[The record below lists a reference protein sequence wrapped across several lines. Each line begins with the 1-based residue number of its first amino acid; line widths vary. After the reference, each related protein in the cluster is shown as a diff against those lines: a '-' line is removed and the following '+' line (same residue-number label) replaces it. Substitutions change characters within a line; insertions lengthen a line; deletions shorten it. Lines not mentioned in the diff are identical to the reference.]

1 MKGNYKVQD
10 MTCQHCVNTIENALK
25 PIQGIKRINISLY
38 DKLVQ
43 IDGEYDESSVITA
56 IQKAGYSI
64 EKKEEK

>member
-1 MKGNYKVQD
+1 

-25 PIQGIKRINISLY
+25 PIQGIEKINISLY

-43 IDGEYDESSVITA
+43 IDGEYDENSVITA

-64 EKKEEK
+64 EKKEGL